1 MYHKQIL
8 LDTNEKTFRDALAQ
22 KKHQWTHW
30 QHKKKDKQLNTI
42 EQGLF

>member
-8 LDTNEKTFRDALAQ
+8 LDTNEKAFRDDLAQ
-22 KKHQWTHW
+22 KNVSGRIEST
-30 QHKKKDKQLNTI
+30 KKKDKQLNTI